1 METTKIEE
9 KQKLKKNPLRGL
21 LKAGFAPAFVC
32 LSAKR
37 TAPQP
42 TGRPRNHV

>member
-32 LSAKR
+32 LPAKH

-42 TGRPRNHV
+42 TGRPRSHV